1 MCNTLEPLLK
11 SKSSHAARR
20 VPTFLYLDNSF
31 VLNNLNCYTFTP
43 FGGIRLDF
51 FRYLCRDKIKTI
63 TYTYM
68 IRNIIKLTLAGLL
81 LTSIPV
87 TAMAEPSVEIIE
99 NDFQNVTITVEE
111 SSVIHVTGAN
121 GEMLYVYN
129 VAGVRVKSVKVDGD
143 DKRFEMNL
151 PKGCYILKVG
161 KTVRKVSIR

>member
-1 MCNTLEPLLK
+1 
-11 SKSSHAARR
+11 
-20 VPTFLYLDNSF
+20 
-31 VLNNLNCYTFTP
+31 
-43 FGGIRLDF
+43 
-51 FRYLCRDKIKTI
+51 
-63 TYTYM
+63 M

-81 LTSIPV
+81 LTGIPV
-87 TAMAEPSVEIIE
+87 AAMAEPSVEIIE

-111 SSVIHVTGAN
+111 SVIHVTGAN

-143 DKRFEMNL
+143 DKHFDLNL

>member
-1 MCNTLEPLLK
+1 
-11 SKSSHAARR
+11 
-20 VPTFLYLDNSF
+20 
-31 VLNNLNCYTFTP
+31 
-43 FGGIRLDF
+43 
-51 FRYLCRDKIKTI
+51 
-63 TYTYM
+63 M

-81 LTSIPV
+81 LTGIPV
-87 TAMAEPSVEIIE
+87 AAMAEPSVEIIE

-111 SSVIHVTGAN
+111 SVIHVTGAN

-143 DKRFEMNL
+143 DKRFDLNL

>member
-1 MCNTLEPLLK
+1 MWRNGWL
-11 SKSSHAARR
+11 
-20 VPTFLYLDNSF
+20 
-31 VLNNLNCYTFTP
+31 VLNNLNCCTLHP

>member
-1 MCNTLEPLLK
+1 
-11 SKSSHAARR
+11 
-20 VPTFLYLDNSF
+20 
-31 VLNNLNCYTFTP
+31 
-43 FGGIRLDF
+43 
-51 FRYLCRDKIKTI
+51 
-63 TYTYM
+63 M

-99 NDFQNVTITVEE
+99 HDFQNVTITVEE